1 MDEIVRS
8 LGVNIVPVVSII
20 GTFIFAA
27 IAAIAQKEQKT
38 REAELQLQFKRSLLE
53 KYNDPDAIRGILEL
67 EDRRVRQKA
76 DERRVL
82 GGTIVTVVGI
92 ALVVGMYLMTGGP
105 TLSLPGLIVLGVGL
119 ALLLYPQIME
129 QLAPSRK

>member
-20 GTFIFAA
+20 GAFTFAA

-105 TLSLPGLIVLGVGL
+105 TLSLPGLIVLGV
-119 ALLLYPQIME
+119 
-129 QLAPSRK
+129 